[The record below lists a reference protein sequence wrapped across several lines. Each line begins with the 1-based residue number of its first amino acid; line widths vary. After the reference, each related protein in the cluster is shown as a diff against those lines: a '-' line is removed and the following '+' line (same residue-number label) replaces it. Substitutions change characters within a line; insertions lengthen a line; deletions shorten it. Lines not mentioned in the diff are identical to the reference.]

1 MNPTKNYQEARRYST
16 LIADEVRALETLL
29 SLDPYDDDAANEIA
43 AALHELEIHPDTIGE
58 PADALYTYL
67 NEIVLE
73 VTYYTTT
80 GDDDDETTTRTV
92 LLRTCG
98 GPRCEITRD
107 SYDGQQIEVTTYELD
122 ECYTYRV
129 TAPNLASM
137 LDEMAYAHHLTT
149 GRQS

>member
-1 MNPTKNYQEARRYST
+1 MNPTKNYEAARRYST
-16 LIADEVRALETLL
+16 LIAGEVRALETLL
-29 SLDPYDDDAANEIA
+29 SLDPYDDNDADEIA
-43 AALHELEIHPDTIGE
+43 AALYEICIHPDTIGE

-80 GDDDDETTTRTV
+80 GDDHETTTRTV

-149 GRQS
+149 GRRS